1 MRSKK
6 GENNRQNGSQN
17 IKTAAGEVRCTFA
30 TLVKIDT
37 VFWVALVKWLHPISS
52 DTEIKSFNSAIE
64 ALGFD
69 IDQSISSEY
78 QLFVKDSAISKV
90 EWKSMVSIL
99 ITRCNKESCDV
110 FIEVRSGE
118 PTLKKDTRCELKAKE
133 LKVALEQNVRSESN

>member
-1 MRSKK
+1 MRSKQC
-6 GENNRQNGSQN
+6 ENHRQNASQSN
-17 IKTAAGEVRCTFA
+17 KTTAAVCCTFA

-52 DTEIKSFNSAIE
+52 DTELKSFNSAIE

-78 QLFVKDSAISKV
+78 QLFAKDPAISKV

-133 LKVALEQNVRSESN
+133 LKVALEQNLRSESN